1 MLDEEMK
8 ELLKELKMSHYIE
21 ELEKVQIKDYSMTEK
36 TLLPKHFDE
45 KEENHQLEAHI
56 KVVNSILAP
65 QRQRRKKLL
74 ALCVALV
81 CVGGGVYYSYWGQEP
96 VNTVVIDK
104 KVEEPVA
111 QATPQ
116 KT

>member
-8 ELLKELKMSHYIE
+8 QLLNEMKMSHYIE
-21 ELEKVQIKDYSMTEK
+21 ELEKVQIKDYSITEK

-45 KEENHQLEAHI
+45 KEENQHLEAHI

-74 ALCVALV
+74 ALCLALV
-81 CVGGGVYYSYWGQEP
+81 CVGGGYYTYLRPEP
-96 VNTVVIDK
+96 VNTIVIDK

-111 QATPQ
+111 QASPT
-116 KT
+116 